1 MIILMTP
8 QLTFHRF
15 SAQCAFLNMISLTDG
30 TISDD
35 SDIWLFG
42 GQTVY
47 KNFFVQ
53 KKIVMEFNFD
63 NIQQMFHLD
72 RNKLIQ
78 LAMLVGSDYTTGI
91 NGVGAVTALEILAA
105 FPPTEADGGGT
116 DEYQSLVSSLR
127 KFREWFHNG
136 KPQGPNSKTV
146 LKSKLKNIELFEGF
160 PNMNVARAYLEPI
173 VDTNTEKFVFGVP
186 DTESLVEFA
195 KSKLGWTRMKT
206 DEILAPV
213 MKRLNEKKQ
222 ATIKDYFKS
231 QTAKKFFDSSK
242 MSKRVQQAV
251 GKMGGAEDEADEE
264 KPKKARKRKAPVKK
278 KDTKAPV
285 VDDIPDE
292 LKDIVW
298 LSSEDDASPSKKASA
313 EKSDEPTASTS
324 RATSTQSKV
333 QNSKLQKPKAPARK
347 RNAKHT
353 DVEPSISAA
362 SADAIPVKKRAPR
375 IPNTKQVIPQREKD
389 KKAQELAKQKA
400 IELFKKSK

>member
-1 MIILMTP
+1 MI
-8 QLTFHRF
+8 
-15 SAQCAFLNMISLTDG
+15 NLTDG

-53 KKIVMEFNFD
+53 KKIVMEFNYD

-136 KPQGPNSKTV
+136 KPQGPNGKTV
-146 LKSKLKNIELFEGF
+146 LKSKLKNVELFEGF
-160 PNMNVARAYLEPI
+160 PNINVARAYLEPL
-173 VDTNTEKFVFGVP
+173 VDLSTEKFVFGMP

-195 KSKLGWTRMKT
+195 KTKLGWTRMKT

-251 GKMGGAEDEADEE
+251 GKMGGVEDEADEE
-264 KPKKARKRKAPVKK
+264 KPKKARKRKAPAKK
-278 KDTKAPV
+278 KDTKVPV

-298 LSSEDDASPSKKASA
+298 LSSDDDASPAKITSL
-313 EKSDEPTASTS
+313 EKVDEPSASTS
-324 RATSTQSKV
+324 RVTSSIQSEV
-333 QNSKLQKPKAPARK
+333 QSPKLQKAKAPARK
-347 RNAKHT
+347 RNAKRT
-353 DVEPSISAA
+353 DGEASTSAA
-362 SADAIPVKKRAPR
+362 TADAIPVKKRAPR

-400 IELFKKSK
+400 IELFKKSNESVKQK